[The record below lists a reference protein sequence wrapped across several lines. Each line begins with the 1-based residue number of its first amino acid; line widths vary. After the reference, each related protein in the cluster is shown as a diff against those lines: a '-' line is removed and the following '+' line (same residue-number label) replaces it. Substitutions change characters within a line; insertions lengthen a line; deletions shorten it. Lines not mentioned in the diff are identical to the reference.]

1 MAAEKLSDLAKG
13 ITLIQEADDKRR
25 RRSIQKRELRRIV
38 TFFIAS
44 NAVAGGGILA
54 LAFFEYCKPSAAP
67 IVTDKVLMTLIGGI
81 TIQSGAIILAAFKGL
96 FKGK

>member
-1 MAAEKLSDLAKG
+1 VAEKLSELAKG
-13 ITLIQEADDKRR
+13 ISLIQEADDKRR
-25 RRSIQKRELRRIV
+25 RRTIQKQELRRIV
-38 TFFIAS
+38 TFFIVS
-44 NAVAGGGILA
+44 NAVAGAGILG
-54 LAFFEYCKPSAAP
+54 LAFLENRAPSAAP